1 MNDKHGRCNC
11 EALLTNISAWLFGI
25 WFDLELVGGT
35 FKSIAYALP
44 FVHAV
49 DIERAVLSGN
59 FIDIF
64 PHVWWVFGYS
74 VVILASSIFLFLRQ
88 MKEQ

>member
-1 MNDKHGRCNC
+1 MS
-11 EALLTNISAWLFGI
+11 LTNISTWPSGI

-35 FKSIAYALP
+35 FKSIAYGLP

-59 FIDIF
+59 FIYIF
-64 PHVWWVFGYS
+64 YMCGGRLY
-74 VVILASSIFLFLRQ
+74 IL
-88 MKEQ
+88 